1 MTELKL
7 DTSQTQ
13 EFCRLAGEITRENM
27 RQTRA
32 LQETG
37 PGIAER
43 AAWFALGA
51 LCVLGLQWAL

>member
-1 MTELKL
+1 MTDLTT
-7 DTSQTQ
+7 DATQNQ

-32 LQETG
+32 LQKTG

-51 LCVLGLQWAL
+51 LCVLGLQWAF